1 MAEPKNDRVH
11 PESVVLDIG
20 QDIGAL
26 IIYTDAE
33 LRGKEIEVSPLGSAA
48 TRVHVEVLERRVN
61 GRQVFAAVFPKLRAG
76 GYDIWLHSPNPSS
89 TATIIGCEVTTVDWR
104 SCFFRI

>member
-1 MAEPKNDRVH
+1 MAEVHNDRVH

-20 QDIGAL
+20 QHIGAL

-33 LRGKEIEVSPLGSAA
+33 LRGREIEVSPLGSAA

-61 GRQVFAAVFPKLRAG
+61 GRQVFAAVFPKLHAG
-76 GYDIWLHSPNPSS
+76 VYAIWENAPNPSG
-89 TATIIGCEVTTVDWR
+89 TATIVGGEVTTVDWR
-104 SCFFRI
+104 

>member
-1 MAEPKNDRVH
+1 MVEHHNDRVH

-26 IIYTDAE
+26 IIYTPAA
-33 LRGKEIEVSPLGSAA
+33 LRGREIEVSPLGSAA

-61 GRQVFAAVFPKLRAG
+61 GRQIFAAVFPKLCAG
-76 GYDIWLHSPNPSS
+76 GYEIWASAPNPSD
-89 TATIIGCEVTTVDWR
+89 TATIVGGEVTTVDWR
-104 SCFFRI
+104 

>member
-1 MAEPKNDRVH
+1 MAEQKSDRVH

-33 LRGKEIEVSPLGSAA
+33 LRGREIEVSPLGSAA
-48 TRVHVEVLERRVN
+48 TRVQSRSWNGELTAGKSSLQSFQSFVQAATKSGETLPTRAVLPV
-61 GRQVFAAVFPKLRAG
+61 
-76 GYDIWLHSPNPSS
+76 
-89 TATIIGCEVTTVDWR
+89 
-104 SCFFRI
+104 

>member
-1 MAEPKNDRVH
+1 MAEQKSDRVH

-33 LRGKEIEVSPLGSAA
+33 LRGREIEVSPLGSAA
-48 TRVHVEVLERRVN
+48 TRVKSRSWNGELTAGKSSLQSFQSLVQAATKSGETLPTRAVLPV
-61 GRQVFAAVFPKLRAG
+61 
-76 GYDIWLHSPNPSS
+76 
-89 TATIIGCEVTTVDWR
+89 
-104 SCFFRI
+104 

>member
-1 MAEPKNDRVH
+1 MAEQKNDRVH

-20 QDIGAL
+20 QDMGAL
-26 IIYTDAE
+26 IIYGDAE

-61 GRQVFAAVFPKLRAG
+61 GRQVFASVFPKLRAG
-76 GYDIWLHSPNPSS
+76 DYDIWLHSPTPRG
-89 TATIIGCEVTTVDWR
+89 TASILGGEVTTVDWR
-104 SCFFRI
+104 SRFFRI